1 MSREMDFRMSR
12 PKLVSMGDKVE
23 LSESTL
29 STLEGTMYYYT
40 IEPALAMSNNT
51 LKPLERL
58 TGVVKRVEDYGS
70 EWTVTV
76 EVEEVGNNRHL
87 T

>member
-1 MSREMDFRMSR
+1 MAREMDFRMSR
-12 PKLVSMGDKVE
+12 PRLVSAGDRVG

-29 STLEGTMYYYT
+29 NTLEGTMYYYT

-51 LKPLERL
+51 LKPLESL
-58 TGVVKRVEDYGS
+58 TGIVKSVEDYGS

-76 EVEEVGNNRHL
+76 EIEESGK
-87 T
+87 